1 MPAKASV
8 GGRLRCMVW
17 KEFLELR
24 QNPRLFGIVIVAPII
39 QLAMLGYAAT
49 TDVKDVP
56 VVVADGDRSAASR
69 ALIARFEASA
79 NFTVI
84 DTVTTVREID
94 PFIQR
99 GQAWVALA
107 IPQGYGRSLAEQEP
121 VGLQVVAD
129 GSDSNST
136 TVALGYATALI
147 GEYAGELASSTSA
160 GPPPP
165 SASARQPA
173 SPVDL
178 PAAGIDLRVRVWFN
192 PQLESRFF
200 MIPGVLAL
208 LLVLVTANLAA
219 MAVVREKELGTLEQL
234 NVTPLRRWEL
244 IVGKLLP
251 YGVIALID
259 VLLVTAVA
267 VFWFEVPLRGSFALL
282 LAMSLLYVI
291 STLALGLFISTISDT
306 QQQAMMTATFFFL
319 TPMIYLSGFI
329 FPIENMPAIIQYA
342 TYLIPLRY
350 FLVIVR
356 GIFLKGIGLEL
367 LWPQA
372 VALAAW
378 GAVVLALAVA
388 RSRKRIA

>member
-1 MPAKASV
+1 MPAFAKALA
-8 GGRLRCMVW
+8 GRQRLFCLVR
-17 KEFLELR
+17 KEFFELR
-24 QNPRLFGIVIVAPII
+24 QNPRLFGLVIVAPII
-39 QLAMLGYAAT
+39 QLTMLGYAAT

-56 VVVADGDRSAASR
+56 VVVADGDRSPESR
-69 ALIARFEASA
+69 TLIARFDASR

-84 DTVTTVREID
+84 DTVTTVTEVD
-94 PFIQR
+94 PYLQR
-99 GQAWVALA
+99 GDAWIALS
-107 IPQGYGRSLAEQEP
+107 IPQGYGAAVHDRNP
-121 VGLQVVAD
+121 VALQVVAD

-147 GEYAGELASSTSA
+147 GEYAAALAAS
-160 GPPPP
+160 GPP
-165 SASARQPA
+165 SAA
-173 SPVDL
+173 
-178 PAAGIDLRVRVWFN
+178 IDLRIRVWFN
-192 PQLESRFF
+192 SQLESRFF

-208 LLVLVTANLAA
+208 LLLLVTANLAA
-219 MAVVREKELGTLEQL
+219 MAIVREKELGTLEQL

-251 YGVIALID
+251 YGVIAMVD

-267 VFWFEVPLRGSFALL
+267 VFWFEVPFRGSFVLL
-282 LAMSLLYVI
+282 LATSLLYVI
-291 STLALGLFISTISDT
+291 CTLALGLLISTVSDT

-329 FPIENMPAIIQYA
+329 FPIENMPHVIQYA

-356 GIFLKGIGLEL
+356 GIFLKGIGLRL

-372 VALAAW
+372 AALAIW
-378 GAVVLALAVA
+378 GTVVLSLAVA
-388 RSRKRIA
+388 RSRKRVG